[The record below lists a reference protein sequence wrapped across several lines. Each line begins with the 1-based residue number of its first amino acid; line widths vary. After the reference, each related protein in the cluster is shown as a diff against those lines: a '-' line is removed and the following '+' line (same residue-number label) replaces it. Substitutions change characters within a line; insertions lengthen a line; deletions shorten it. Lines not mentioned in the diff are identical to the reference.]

1 MSDITFTYESAC
13 EKIGLSPESDISMK
27 ELKRAYHKK
36 ALQYHPDKNVGKEAA
51 DEFKMVHAAYEYTM
65 KENGYMDDDDM
76 INTMEYEYTCAQE
89 EKESYP
95 PFSKYTNM
103 LYSFLDTDA
112 FQGLKSKLLE
122 SLIENIGNKCEE
134 KALQILEH
142 INRTQFSK
150 IRELL
155 YVNQM
160 AFHIPETFLEKMDN
174 LYSNKFDNDEC
185 VRLYP
190 TLDDLLNENV
200 YKLVHEDHIFYVP
213 LWHHELVYDCSGKD
227 LYVQCL
233 PQLDEGVEIDEKN
246 NIHVTVKH
254 KLCDIWKM
262 KTISLQ
268 LGSKP
273 AFTGG
278 GSCDAHNGG
287 SSKTIHIPRSE
298 LKMEAKQTIT
308 MVQRGIS
315 RIHPSNI
322 YDVSKKGNIIVH
334 IEIEH

>member
-1 MSDITFTYESAC
+1 MSNIVSFNYETAC
-13 EKIGLSPESDISMK
+13 EKIGVSHESDVSMK

-36 ALQYHPDKNVGKEAA
+36 ALQYHPDKNTSKEAS
-51 DEFKMVHAAYEYTM
+51 DEFKLIHAAYEYMM
-65 KENGYMDDDDM
+65 KENGYMDDDTIFDE
-76 INTMEYEYTCAQE
+76 MEYEYSCAQE
-89 EKESYP
+89 EKDYYP
-95 PFSKYTNM
+95 PFSKYTDM
-103 LYSFLDTDA
+103 LYSFLDTDI
-112 FQGLKSKLLE
+112 FQDLKKNLLE

-134 KALQILEH
+134 KALKILEH
-142 INRTQFSK
+142 INRKQFSK

-174 LYSNKFDNDEC
+174 LYSNKFGNDEC

-246 NIHVTVKH
+246 NIHVTLKH
-254 KLCDIWKM
+254 KLHTIWKM
-262 KTISLQ
+262 KKIDVQ
-268 LGSKP
+268 LGK
-273 AFTGG
+273 
-278 GSCDAHNGG
+278 
-287 SSKTIHIPRSE
+287 KIIYIPRSE

-308 MVQRGIS
+308 LVQRGIT
-315 RIHPSNI
+315 RIHPLNI
-322 YDVSKKGNIIVH
+322 YDVSKKGNVVVH
-334 IEIEH
+334 IEIDFE